1 LSKVRRWV
9 FGKDMF
15 DHARLRSAV
24 LPFGKLAL
32 VECVVLRLQLAHFLD
47 LVEVDHEAL
56 LVRVVRLNALPA
68 EDRPML
74 GAVEMHDAVVVGHA
88 KLVLNCLLVLIVEIN
103 CTKQRITLHDFI
115 ENVNVEW
122 EPFRCLQVLH

>member
-1 LSKVRRWV
+1 
-9 FGKDMF
+9 MF
-15 DHARLRSAV
+15 DHTRLRSAV
-24 LPFGKLAL
+24 LPFGKLTL

-56 LVRVVRLNALPA
+56 LVRVVRLNTLPA

-115 ENVNVEW
+115 EDVNVEW